1 MRTILTTT
9 TAVAAASLGILA
21 GPAGS
26 AAADMTA
33 AETIANLEA
42 QGYTVNIDRVG
53 AGPLTDCIV
62 TNVRNPQT
70 NSEYVGVVGDDEP
83 GAVRVITSQTISV
96 SLNCTR

>member
-1 MRTILTTT
+1 MRTATTI
-9 TAVAAASLGILA
+9 AALAAAGLGVLA
-21 GPAGS
+21 GPAGV
-26 AAADMTA
+26 AAAEDTA
-33 AETIANLEA
+33 AETIANLQA

-53 AGPLTDCIV
+53 AGPLSECIV

-96 SLNCTR
+96 SLNCTN

>member
-1 MRTILTTT
+1 MRTARAIAALGAAT
-9 TAVAAASLGILA
+9 TALLAA
-21 GPAGS
+21 PAGL
-26 AAADMTA
+26 AVADMTA

-53 AGPLTDCIV
+53 AGPLSDCIV

-96 SLNCTR
+96 SLNCT

>member
-1 MRTILTTT
+1 MRTARAIV
-9 TAVAAASLGILA
+9 VAGATVGVLVA
-21 GPAGS
+21 PAGI

-33 AETIANLEA
+33 AETIANLQA

-53 AGPLTDCIV
+53 AGPLSDCVV

-96 SLNCTR
+96 SLNCT

>member
-1 MRTILTTT
+1 MRTARAIVV
-9 TAVAAASLGILA
+9 AGAAAGVLVA
-21 GPAGS
+21 PAGI
-26 AAADMTA
+26 AAAEMTA

-53 AGPLTDCIV
+53 AGPLSDCIV

-96 SLNCTR
+96 SLNCT

>member
-1 MRTILTTT
+1 MRTARAIVV
-9 TAVAAASLGILA
+9 AGAAAGVLVA
-21 GPAGS
+21 PAGI
-26 AAADMTA
+26 AAAEMTA

-53 AGPLTDCIV
+53 AGPLSDCVV

-96 SLNCTR
+96 SLNCT

>member
-1 MRTILTTT
+1 MRTARAI
-9 TAVAAASLGILA
+9 VVVGAAAGVLVS
-21 GPAGS
+21 PAGV

-53 AGPLTDCIV
+53 AGPLSDCVV

-96 SLNCTR
+96 SLNCT